1 MELADISI
9 TDIRPIDSE
18 VDCEWVVVVGLDN
31 KWRYWLAQ
39 WQGVEK
45 HLPGH
50 CTFLLNPLRTTTNSL
65 EKHRQTLTSPIQ
77 NSYGL
82 VVFSGLNINTIRVY
96 RF

>member
-9 TDIRPIDSE
+9 TPIDSE

-31 KWRYWLAQ
+31 KWHYWLVQ

-45 HLPGH
+45 HLPGYF
-50 CTFLLNPLRTTTNSL
+50 TFLLNPLRTTANSL

-82 VVFSGLNINTIRVY
+82 VGSILTL
-96 RF
+96 